1 MHIYL
6 KVMVT
11 VGQITNNSK
20 FSLNQY
26 GKKEGDFLVYLFP
39 IAKSPAKMSAKKK
52 SFRIFKPVLIVL

>member
-1 MHIYL
+1 MI
-6 KVMVT
+6 T

-20 FSLNQY
+20 FSLNPY

-52 SFRIFKPVLIVL
+52 NHSEYLSQF